1 MSKPMGIL
9 KRKEV
14 QEQQAAPPAPPDTFV
29 TLIAHVTE
37 NWGRTLRFIS
47 ILLAAAAAI
56 CVIVLAC
63 RGIRPTVRYTL
74 PAEIFAGST
83 VISLSTIGIRVR
95 SVRRRRDGGAG
106 QPPPK

>member
-1 MSKPMGIL
+1 MNKQMGIL

-14 QEQQAAPPAPPDTFV
+14 QGQQTAPPGPDTFV
-29 TLIAHVTE
+29 RLIAHVTE
-37 NWGRTLRFIS
+37 DTGRTLRFIA

-56 CVIVLAC
+56 CVIVVAC

-83 VISLSTIGIRVR
+83 VLSLGTIGIRVR
-95 SVRRRRDGGAG
+95 SVRRNRDAG
-106 QPPPK
+106 EGPPPPK

>member
-1 MSKPMGIL
+1 MSKQMGIL

-14 QEQQAAPPAPPDTFV
+14 QEQQTVPPAPDTFFR
-29 TLIAHVTE
+29 LIAHVTE
-37 NWGRTLRFIS
+37 NWGRTLRFIA

-83 VISLSTIGIRVR
+83 VVSLGTIGLRVR
-95 SVRRRRDGGAG
+95 AVRRNRDAG
-106 QPPPK
+106 EDQPPPK